1 MSATSSDTI
10 YDELLVLRWQS
21 GKAVLDEEMISEVLP
36 HRLRLLPDPARVLR
50 PLHSPLATW

>member
-21 GKAVLDEEMISEVLP
+21 GEVVSDEKVILAVLP
-36 HRLRLLPDPARVLR
+36 HRLRLLPDPVRVLLL
-50 PLHSPLATW
+50 LHCPLATW